1 MAPITWRNV
10 NAPDLRASQLG
21 LAAAGDAFQNAV
33 RGIGDLAKSQ
43 RDINIGLANE
53 AASNAQQQLIEN
65 IFAGT
70 QDQKAYDAFD
80 FNTTTNAIEGLT
92 AAGRKAGLDFLLSR
106 ENELD
111 AEALQNLNLLKG
123 QAQIEQAKAGAE
135 ANRASAQ
142 AARAR
147 ARAFDQDR
155 LEKEADNNMINA
167 ANKYLTSGMTQ
178 NTSTS
183 ELMTG
188 LNDWMIA
195 NNATAAQ
202 RQKIL
207 AMAKGEMAYYD
218 TPTGREDLQYLNQ
231 QQQALNAE
239 YAPQIAPLDYGIQ
252 EADKIIN
259 RRTEIQK
266 PIDEAKSLVSAS
278 AYVNN
283 NVDATNWGDDPKDI
297 MNAYDKAKTDVAK
310 DIKEA
315 LGRQLAK
322 EGKPKAVIDKYT
334 VGYTVPEEL
343 ANLVLQSM
351 PKDQFTK
358 WHGKTIATD
367 AMKDIMFTKAM
378 ELALANIE
386 ADAAEATKSTLE
398 GQKTGLMNEIGAK
411 MDKFQTDLRGTRFAK
426 KNLLGTK

>member
-1 MAPITWRNV
+1 MAPITWRNIQ
-10 NAPDLRASQLG
+10 APDLRASQLG

-80 FNTTTNAIEGLT
+80 FNTTANAIDGLT

-147 ARAFDQDR
+147 AGAFDQDR

-207 AMAKGEMAYYD
+207 TMAKGEMAYYD

-239 YAPQIAPLDYGIQ
+239 YAPKIAPLDYGIE
-252 EADKIIN
+252 EADKVIN
-259 RRTEIQK
+259 QYTEAQK
-266 PIDEAKSLVSAS
+266 PIEQAKSLVSAS
-278 AYVNN
+278 EFIRN
-283 NVDATNWGDDPKDI
+283 NVNATEDQSAISNVYRNAKATASKDI
-297 MNAYDKAKTDVAK
+297 VDNVSKQLAAQGMPANV
-310 DIKEA
+310 IKEVTA
-315 LGRQLAK
+315 
-322 EGKPKAVIDKYT
+322 
-334 VGYTVPEEL
+334 GYKVPEEL

-351 PKDQFTK
+351 PTNEGKFIG
-358 WHGKTIATD
+358 GKTITTQNL
-367 AMKDIMFTKAM
+367 TK
-378 ELALANIE
+378 ELTERGTFLLLSNIQ
-386 ADAAEATKSTLE
+386 ADAAKRDKSALEAQKSAY
-398 GQKTGLMNEIGAK
+398 MREIG
-411 MDKFQTDLRGTRFAK
+411 DKLDQFQTDLRGARFARK
-426 KNLLGTK
+426 QLVGTK